1 MLRIHI
7 EPSQNEVTLRLEG
20 KLVDPWVAELVRVWM
35 DLAKGPEAHKGIR
48 IDLQE
53 VSFVDARGRSML
65 AALRRQGSTIAG
77 SGPFISAVIQE
88 ISEDPKP

>member
-7 EPSQNEVTLRLEG
+7 EPGEREVTLRLEG

-35 DLAKGPEAHKGIR
+35 DLAQGPEATKAIR
-48 IDLQE
+48 VDLEE

-65 AALRRQGSTIAG
+65 ATLRRNGTTLTG
-77 SGPFISAVIQE
+77 SGPFISALIQE
-88 ISEDPKP
+88 ISADPKP